1 MKASAWLLLGVSCCW
16 SASVRAEW
24 LTLGSRVISRGDSA
38 DPDAP
43 VTGYAYGP
51 RARASL
57 GLDLAILNTPRRDR
71 AFRLGLVGLVTL
83 EDAEHHRVFPSQT
96 GRSFVALS
104 TSLAYREPFSWL
116 PTGHELELGLEL
128 GHRGAFSL
136 DQFVMRDAYRTN
148 DVPFG
153 AGGNYL
159 GLDGALRFP
168 FGAHWQTT
176 SRLRLRSYFNALPD
190 AVGQT
195 EASDY
200 LASTLEEGAELSAG
214 LELGVRY
221 QLASQLEP
229 VLRLYA
235 DVVEPHDDSAKTLWL
250 TRALFGL
257 ALPGADFELEPY
269 ADVEAGRGQGLLVN
283 RTELRIGGGIRLYA
297 R

>member
-1 MKASAWLLLGVSCCW
+1 
-16 SASVRAEW
+16 
-24 LTLGSRVISRGDSA
+24 LGSRVISRGDSA

-57 GLDLAILNTPRRDR
+57 GLDLALLSQPHRDR
-71 AFRLGLVGLVTL
+71 AFRLGMVGLVAL
-83 EDAEHHRVFPSQT
+83 EDAQHRRVFPSQT
-96 GRSFVALS
+96 GRSFVALG
-104 TSLAYREPFSWL
+104 TSLAYREPFRWL
-116 PTGHELELGLEL
+116 PAGHELELGLEL
-128 GHRGAFSL
+128 GHRGAFTL
-136 DQFVMRDAYRTN
+136 DQLVLRDGYRTN

-168 FGAHWQTT
+168 VGAHWTT
-176 SRLRLRSYFNALPD
+176 TTRLRLRSYLNALPD

-200 LASTLEEGAELSAG
+200 LASTLEEGAKASAG
-214 LELGVRY
+214 LELGLRY
-221 QLASQLEP
+221 QLAPRVEP
-229 VLRLYA
+229 ALRLYA
-235 DVVEPHDDSAKTLWL
+235 DVIEPHDDSAKTLWL
-250 TRALFGL
+250 TRALLGL

-269 ADVEAGRGQGLLVN
+269 ADVEAGHGQGLLVN
-283 RTELRIGGGIRLYA
+283 RTELRMGGGVRLYA